1 MNVSS
6 LAVVLGS
13 VLLLAGCDAL
23 QSGQGSI
30 SEVRGAINS
39 RDYPK
44 AAEMARKLAEGAPK
58 DPAIQFELA
67 RAEALAGNN
76 GSALDALNKAVS
88 LGLADAVQAIRD
100 PAFDSIR
107 FDDRFVAIAQ
117 RLAPVG
123 SPAAGGGQMQPTQGA
138 ESDAPS
144 DGVSIKEGE
153 KGTSITAGDVVLNTD
168 F

>member
-1 MNVSS
+1 MNVRS
-6 LAVVLGS
+6 LAVVFGS

-44 AAEMARKLAEGAPK
+44 AAEMARKLADRAPK

-88 LGLADAVQAIRD
+88 LGLADAAQAIRD

-107 FDDRFVAIAQ
+107 SDERFVAIAQ

-123 SPAAGGGQMQPTQGA
+123 SPAADGGQMQSTQGA
-138 ESDAPS
+138 EPGAPS
-144 DGVSIKEGE
+144 GSVSIEESE
-153 KGTSITAGDVVLNTD
+153 KGTSITAGDVVLKTD